1 MEAGTIE
8 ILKMSNI
15 PEVVKGFHETLGV
28 HQIPSLMDKF
38 SFKEHSD

>member
-8 ILKMSNI
+8 ILKMSHT
-15 PEVVKGFHETLGV
+15 PEVIKGFHEPLGI

-38 SFKEHSD
+38 SF